1 MKNTI
6 HKKILMATIITVI
19 PAILICGLSITI
31 YLKPFLTDIFAKDTQ
46 SAVENSAHQIGYYLD
61 EVTTYSKDISFQPI
75 VQNALAMGSE
85 GITYSYFKSVFDVEN
100 YLDQYIVLHDNIIQ
114 DIFLVYADGKTVE
127 TTRKYGN
134 LLDGPV
140 YEELL
145 KPETRNGVTIPHQIS
160 INKDMEK
167 VDVIACV
174 SSINSTSTLGKYL
187 GKIVVLIKYDELV
200 KPLETFHE
208 NYEME
213 MYNEKN
219 QRLYPRMTEAE
230 REAELGNPVREM
242 GEKPCYVYEIDLAN
256 ESLKIMGITSTKYV
270 QEGVSNIIRIMVFIV
285 LLCAGLSALVSYIVT
300 KNLTMPLN
308 TLIGA
313 MKKVSL
319 GFLDVEAEVHS
330 GDEIEEAAMVFNHML
345 KDINSYT
352 AELLERDKMEYEMA
366 MQMLIYQINPHFIYN
381 TLNCVICL
389 ARKKSYESIIDL
401 TRSFIILLQC
411 TLRTKPDTMTTVG
424 EEMEYTNHYV
434 SILQYSYENVEAVVW
449 DIEERF
455 MDCPIPRLIL
465 YPILENSI
473 FHGILT
479 EDRVCHVY
487 VTVGEEE
494 DWMVIDVRDDGR
506 GIDDDMLEMLNQR
519 LQSGENLDGHI
530 GLANVNS
537 RIKLLYGEGAGV
549 DIQSRRE
556 VGTWVRVRVGIR
568 GRG

>member
-187 GKIVVLIKYDELV
+187 GKIVVLIKYDEMV

-230 REAELGNPVREM
+230 REAELGNSVREM

-270 QEGVSNIIRIMVFIV
+270 QEGVSNIIQIMVFIV

-487 VTVGEEE
+487 VTVGEDE

-549 DIQSRRE
+549 DIQSRRG

-568 GRG
+568 GMG